1 MPNSKSSSKN
11 TPSRLMKRQLL
22 EALQTRVTQIRETRK
37 LSQTEAAKLL
47 GITQPRLSS
56 LVMGHAHLFSIESLS
71 DLASK
76 AGLTVKLTVVRARQA
91 KG

>member
-1 MPNSKSSSKN
+1 MPSSKN

-22 EALQTRVTQIRETRK
+22 DALQTRVTQIRETRN

-71 DLASK
+71 DLAAK
-76 AGLTVKLTVVRARQA
+76 AGLTVKLTVVRARKA